1 MMSYVRARRQKSF
14 ASWRAACGVVKSVPH
29 ALFKPAVAEQQAMLV
44 SVVVPCYDEAAV
56 LGETHAAL
64 ANALSRLEVLD
75 AEIIYVN
82 DGSRD
87 ETLQVLRGLQATDHR
102 ARVVSLSRN
111 FGHQIAVSAGIE
123 HAAGD
128 CVVVIDADLQDP
140 PEVIIEMIA
149 LWREGY
155 QVVYGVRAEREGES
169 AFKLWTAKAFY
180 RLINRLSH
188 VEMPL
193 DAGDFRLMDRRVV
206 EVLLSMP
213 ERDRYLRGM
222 VSWIGFRQAA
232 VLYRRN
238 ARRAGESKYPL
249 ARMMRFAADGLLS
262 FSQTPLRLAIW
273 TGFASIAF
281 AFAGIVWALVVRLY
295 TNDWVRGW
303 TSIFT
308 AVLFLGGV
316 QLITLGIIGEYIGR
330 IYAEVKRRPLYVV
343 AERLGFDERR
353 RERAEVRDE
362 VTDIGGET
370 ERVEVDSIR

>member
-1 MMSYVRARRQKSF
+1 
-14 ASWRAACGVVKSVPH
+14 
-29 ALFKPAVAEQQAMLV
+29 MLV
-44 SVVVPCYDEAAV
+44 SAVVPCYDEQDV
-56 LGETHAAL
+56 LEETHAAL
-64 ANALSRLEVLD
+64 SDALSALEGAD
-75 AEIIYVN
+75 AEIVYVD

-87 ETLQVLRGLQATDHR
+87 RTREILRAIQSRDAR

-140 PEVIIEMIA
+140 PEVIGEMIA
-149 LWREGY
+149 LWRGGY
-155 QVVYGVRAEREGES
+155 QVVYGVRADREGET
-169 AFKLWTAKAFY
+169 AFKKWTARVFY

-193 DAGDFRLMDRRVV
+193 DAGDFRLMDRRAVD
-206 EVLLSMP
+206 VLLSMP

-232 VLYRRN
+232 VLYRR
-238 ARRAGESKYPL
+238 APRRAGSSKYPL
-249 ARMMRFAADGLLS
+249 AKMIRFAADGLLS
-262 FSQTPLRLAIW
+262 FSLTPLRLAIW
-273 TGFASIAF
+273 TGFAAIAL
-281 AFAGIVWALVVRLY
+281 AFLGIMWAVLEWLF
-295 TNDWVRGW
+295 TNDLVRGW
-303 TSIFT
+303 ASLFT

-343 AERLGFDERR
+343 DERLGFENRR
-353 RERAEVRDE
+353 RLAVANDDEDAAREAREAVGVGRDAA
-362 VTDIGGET
+362 
-370 ERVEVDSIR
+370 R

>member
-1 MMSYVRARRQKSF
+1 
-14 ASWRAACGVVKSVPH
+14 
-29 ALFKPAVAEQQAMLV
+29 MLV
-44 SVVVPCYDEAAV
+44 SAVVPCYDEQDV
-56 LGETHAAL
+56 LSETHAAL
-64 ANALSRLEVLD
+64 SAALSALEGAD
-75 AEIIYVN
+75 SEIVYVD

-87 ETLQVLRGLQATDHR
+87 RTREILRDVQRRDPR
-102 ARVVSLSRN
+102 VRVVGLSRN

-123 HAAGD
+123 SAAGD

-140 PEVIIEMIA
+140 PEVIGEMVA

-155 QVVYGVRAEREGES
+155 EVVYGVRADREGET
-169 AFKLWTAKAFY
+169 AFKKWTARVFY

-206 EVLLSMP
+206 DVLLSMP

-232 VLYRRN
+232 VLYRR
-238 ARRAGESKYPL
+238 APRLAGKSKYPL
-249 ARMMRFAADGLLS
+249 AKMIRFAADGLLS
-262 FSQTPLRLAIW
+262 FSVTPLRLAIW
-273 TGFASIAF
+273 TGFAAIAL
-281 AFAGIVWALVVRLY
+281 AFLGIVWAVLEWLL
-295 TNDWVRGW
+295 TNDLVRGW
-303 TSIFT
+303 ASIFT

-343 AERLGFDERR
+343 AERLGFENRRPAGASR
-353 RERAEVRDE
+353 REETADEPREEVGVGRDAA
-362 VTDIGGET
+362 
-370 ERVEVDSIR
+370 R

>member
-1 MMSYVRARRQKSF
+1 
-14 ASWRAACGVVKSVPH
+14 VV
-29 ALFKPAVAEQQAMLV
+29 LV
-44 SVVVPCYDEAAV
+44 SFVVPCYNEDAV
-56 LGETHAAL
+56 VGETHATL
-64 ANALSRLEVLD
+64 AATLARLEGID
-75 AEIIYVN
+75 AEIVYVD

-87 ETLQVLRGLQATDHR
+87 RTLEVLRALQATDER

-111 FGHQIAVSAGIE
+111 FGHQIAVSAGLE
-123 HAAGD
+123 HATGD
-128 CVVVIDADLQDP
+128 AVVVIDADLQDP
-140 PEVIIEMIA
+140 PDVAAEMIA

-155 QVVYGVRAEREGES
+155 QVVYGVRAAREGES
-169 AFKLWTAKAFY
+169 AFKTWTARAFY

-206 EVLLSMP
+206 NVLLSMP

-232 VLYRRN
+232 VVYRR
-238 ARRAGESKYPL
+238 APRRAGESKYPL
-249 ARMMRFAADGLLS
+249 AKMIRFATDGLLS
-262 FSQTPLRLAIW
+262 FSLTPLRLAIW
-273 TGFASIAF
+273 TGFGSIAF
-281 AFAGIVWALVVRLY
+281 AFAGIIWALVVRLY

-303 TSIFT
+303 ASIFT

-343 AERLGFDERR
+343 AEKIGFDNRQ
-353 RERAEVRDE
+353 RARADIRHDTMGAADE
-362 VTDIGGET
+362 QD
-370 ERVEVDSIR
+370 RVEVDAIR

>member
-1 MMSYVRARRQKSF
+1 
-14 ASWRAACGVVKSVPH
+14 
-29 ALFKPAVAEQQAMLV
+29 LLI
-44 SVVVPCYDEAAV
+44 SVVVPCYNEEAV
-56 LGETHAAL
+56 VCETHAAL
-64 ANALSRLEVLD
+64 SRSLAVLGGAD
-75 AEIIYVN
+75 WEIVYVN

-87 ETLQVLRGLQATDHR
+87 GTLDALRELQTADKR
-102 ARVVSLSRN
+102 ARIISLSRN
-111 FGHQIAVSAGIE
+111 FGHQLAVSAGFE

-140 PEVIIEMIA
+140 PEVIAEMYA

-155 QVVYGVRAEREGES
+155 QVVYGVRAERAGES
-169 AFKLWTAKAFY
+169 AFKLWTARVFY

-232 VLYRRN
+232 VLYRR
-238 ARRAGESKYPL
+238 APRRAGSSKYPL
-249 ARMMRFAADGLLS
+249 AKMIRFATDGLLS
-262 FSQTPLRLAIW
+262 FSLTPLRLAIW
-273 TGFASIAF
+273 TGFASIAL
-281 AFAGIVWALVVRLY
+281 ALAGIVWALVVRLY
-295 TNDWVRGW
+295 TNDYVKGW
-303 TSIFT
+303 ASIFT
-308 AVLFLGGV
+308 AVLFIGGV

-343 AERLGFDERR
+343 AERLGFAQNETTDAQDERATD
-353 RERAEVRDE
+353 ERAHRDTLDDTNARTPRTRAE
-362 VTDIGGET
+362 IEIET
-370 ERVEVDSIR
+370 TRSL

>member
-1 MMSYVRARRQKSF
+1 
-14 ASWRAACGVVKSVPH
+14 
-29 ALFKPAVAEQQAMLV
+29 MLV
-44 SVVVPCYDEAAV
+44 SVIVPCYDEAEV
-56 LGETHAAL
+56 IGETHAAL
-64 ANALSRLEVLD
+64 AAALARLELIG

-87 ETLQVLRGLQATDHR
+87 ATLARLRELQAANER
-102 ARVVSLSRN
+102 VRVVSLSRN
-111 FGHQIAVSAGIE
+111 FGHQLAISAGLE

-140 PEVIIEMIA
+140 PEVIAQMIA
-149 LWREGY
+149 LWRDGY
-155 QVVYGVRAEREGES
+155 QVVYGVRAERDGES
-169 AFKLWTAKAFY
+169 ALKVWTAKVFY

-206 EVLLSMP
+206 DVLLSMP

-222 VSWIGFRQAA
+222 VSWVGFRQAA
-232 VLYRRN
+232 VVYRRA
-238 ARRAGESKYPL
+238 ARRAGESKFPL
-249 ARMMRFAADGLLS
+249 TRLVRFAIDGLLS

-273 TGFASIAF
+273 TGFTSIAF
-281 AFAGIVWALVVRLY
+281 ACAGIVWAVVMRLY

-303 TSIFT
+303 ASIFT

-343 AERLGFDERR
+343 AERLGFEKRRSELAHVQGTALVPDEAARTMPDETR
-353 RERAEVRDE
+353 IEV
-362 VTDIGGET
+362 ET
-370 ERVEVDSIR
+370 TGTR